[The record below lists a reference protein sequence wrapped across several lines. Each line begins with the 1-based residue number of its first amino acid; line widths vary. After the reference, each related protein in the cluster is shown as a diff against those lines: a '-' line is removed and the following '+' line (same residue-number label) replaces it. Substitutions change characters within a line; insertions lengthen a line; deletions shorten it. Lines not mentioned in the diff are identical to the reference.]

1 MNTRLPHTA
10 VSSLLLAL
18 MLSLPVQAG
27 LDDLLKQGEKLLQ
40 EQTSSSSTSTPVP
53 AGVDTA
59 TLAKGLKEAL
69 QVGGKRA
76 IEQLAA
82 NGGYANHADVRIPM
96 PGMLESV
103 GGLMRNYGLGRQVDA
118 FEASMN
124 SAAEQ
129 AISEATPIFMDTLES
144 MTLDDA
150 RRIYSGGDTAATDY
164 FREKTQGPL
173 TTRLQPLIEQAM
185 GNAGVVQAYQLLVSQ
200 AESQVPMLQG
210 MSPNLGKH
218 VTEAALDGFFLRLA
232 QEEQKIRENPV
243 ARTTDLLKEVFG
255 Q

>member
-10 VSSLLLAL
+10 VSSLLLA
-18 MLSLPVQAG
+18 MTLSQPVQAG
-27 LDDLLKQGEKLLQ
+27 WDDLLKQGEKLLQ
-40 EQTSSSSTSTPVP
+40 EQASSSSTSTPVP

-129 AISEATPIFMDTLES
+129 AISEATPIFMDTLEN

-164 FREKTQGPL
+164 FREKTQVPL

>member
-10 VSSLLLAL
+10 VSSLLLA
-18 MLSLPVQAG
+18 MTLSLPVQAG
-27 LDDLLKQGEKLLQ
+27 WDDLLKQGEKLLQ
-40 EQTSSSSTSTPVP
+40 EQTSSSSTSTPFP

-103 GGLMRNYGLGRQVDA
+103 EAL
-118 FEASMN
+118 EASMN
-124 SAAEQ
+124 SWAER
-129 AISEATPIFMDTLES
+129 AISEAKPIFMDTLEN

-164 FREKTQGPL
+164 FREKTQVPL

>member
-1 MNTRLPHTA
+1 MNTRIIPAA
-10 VSSLLLAL
+10 VSGLI
-18 MLSLPVQAG
+18 LSLTLSQPAQAG
-27 LDDLLKQGEKLLQ
+27 WDDLLKQGEKILQ
-40 EQTSSSSTSTPVP
+40 EQTSSDSSSTAVP

-69 QVGGKRA
+69 QVGGERA

-103 GGLMRNYGLGRQVDA
+103 GGLMRNYGLGSQVDA

-129 AISEATPIFMDTLES
+129 AISEATPIFMDTLEN

-164 FREKTQGPL
+164 FREKTSGPL
-173 TTRLQPLIEQAM
+173 TTRLKPLIEAAM
-185 GNAGVVQAYQLLVSQ
+185 ANTGVMQAYQLLVSQ
-200 AESQVPMLQG
+200 AESKVPMLQG
-210 MSPNLGKH
+210 MSPNLGNH
-218 VTEAALDGFFLRLA
+218 VTEAALNGLFLRLA
-232 QEEQKIRENPV
+232 QEEKKIRENPV

-255 Q
+255 S